1 MDGLCVKGWCRENL
15 LFILS
20 AIFTAAVALSFTPIY
35 IWLPI
40 SSVIVVLLW
49 TLTTHWWYATVF
61 LLGLFHF
68 SPLPHNREIFT
79 AENYFQGIRE
89 ICEKD
94 IDRAFDSEEV
104 SQERGMIKAL
114 FYCGRGELSPQVKNA
129 FQLSG
134 MMHLLALSGMHL
146 GIIYML
152 VGFLLKPLGNYPIC
166 VEIRSLT
173 IITVLWFYTFFAGCG
188 ISLSRAM
195 IMITIY
201 ECGKLIGRS
210 TTGLNALGASSAI
223 ILCCNPSAVTSLS
236 FILSF
241 GAMLGIFSVF
251 PCISKICSPG
261 VPIIRSIWNLTC
273 INISCTAITL
283 PITLLEFGTY
293 SNYSML
299 LNLLCTPLATIV
311 VALIPLWELSQL
323 LLPCASEIAGKVIII
338 FIRLILKIIGIV
350 T

>member
-35 IWLPI
+35 IWFPI
-40 SSVIVVLLW
+40 STVIVVLLW
-49 TLTTHWWYATVF
+49 TLTTHRWYAAVF
-61 LLGLFHF
+61 LLGLLHF
-68 SPLPHNREIFT
+68 SPLPQNRETFT
-79 AENYFQGIRE
+79 AENYFRE
-89 ICEKD
+89 IRKICGQG
-94 IDRAFDSEEV
+94 IDRAFTSEEV
-104 SQERGMIKAL
+104 SQERGIIKAL
-114 FYCGRGELSPQVKNA
+114 FYCERGELSLEVKNA
-129 FQLSG
+129 FRQSG

-166 VEIRSLT
+166 VKIRSLT
-173 IITVLWFYTFFAGCG
+173 IITVLWFYTLFAGCG

-201 ECGKLIGRS
+201 ECGKLMGRS
-210 TTGLNALGASSAI
+210 TTGLNALGASSVI

-241 GAMLGIFSVF
+241 GAMLGIFTIF
-251 PCISKICSPG
+251 PSISKIISPK
-261 VPIIRSIWNLTC
+261 VPIIKKIWSLTC
-273 INISCTAITL
+273 INISCTAVTL
-283 PITLLEFGTY
+283 PITMLEFGTY
-293 SNYSML
+293 SNYGLL

-311 VALIPLWELSQL
+311 VAMIPLWGLSQI
-323 LLPCASEIAGKVIII
+323 LLPCASDITGRITIL